1 MAPLALYPG
10 SAAQARLL
18 LIYDG
23 LKNHTPV
30 GSHVRAWQA
39 QGPEV
44 GRPWRARSLKFE
56 CRANH
61 LGNLGKMQIRIH
73 RSGLEPKI
81 PYFLSAPPQGSLQS
95 RFAWHG
101 GVPRAQ
107 TFSLKVEMSW
117 ANLDE
122 LVT

>member
-1 MAPLALYPG
+1 MG
-10 SAAQARLL
+10 SKT
-18 LIYDG
+18 I
-23 LKNHTPV
+23 PP
-30 GSHVRAWQA
+30 W
-39 QGPEV
+39 EV
-44 GRPWRARSLKFE
+44 TSELGRPKAQRLAGPGGQGFSNLS
-56 CRANH
+56 AVQTNH

-101 GVPRAQ
+101 GAPRAQ